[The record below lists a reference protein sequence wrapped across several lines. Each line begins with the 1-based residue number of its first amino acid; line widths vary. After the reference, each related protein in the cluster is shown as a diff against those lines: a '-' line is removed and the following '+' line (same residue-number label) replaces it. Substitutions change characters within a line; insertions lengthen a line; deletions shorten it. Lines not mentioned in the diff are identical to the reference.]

1 MESKAR
7 LTALGAYVPPRTL
20 TNDDLSRMVETSD
33 EWIVQR
39 TGIRERRI
47 AAEGVFASDLGAL
60 AVENLRERS
69 GKSLDDVDLLICTT
83 FTADYCTP
91 STAAVIHGK
100 AGLPRGIATYDLNAA
115 CAGFSHAL
123 LAANAHISAG
133 VYRKVLVVAAEAVS
147 KITDYKDRATCI
159 LFGDG
164 AAAALVERGDDA
176 PGFLGFCAGTDSSLY
191 DKLYTTALNK
201 TMKGQPLPIVGY
213 FWQDGRAVY
222 NYTIKIVPEGVRQL
236 AGNAGLPLDKLDWF
250 VPHSANLRIIQSM
263 CEKIPFPFEKT
274 LTSVAQFGNTS
285 SATIPLALWLA
296 MDQGRLKRDDVIA
309 LFGFG
314 GGLNHAGVVIRWF

>member
-1 MESKAR
+1 MESKSR
-7 LTALGAYVPPRTL
+7 LTALGAYVPERVL
-20 TNDDLSRMVETSD
+20 TNNDLSHMVETSD

-47 AAEGVFASDLGAL
+47 AAENEYASDLGAR
-60 AVENLRERS
+60 AVEDLRQRS
-69 GKSLDDVDLLICTT
+69 GINLDDVDLIICTT

-100 AGLPRGIATYDLNAA
+100 LGLPRGIATFDLNAA
-115 CAGFSHAL
+115 CAGFSHGL
-123 LAANAHISAG
+123 LAANAYVTAG
-133 VYRKVLVVAAEAVS
+133 TYRKVLVVAAEVVS
-147 KITDYKDRATCI
+147 KITDYKDRNTCI

-164 AAAALVERGDDA
+164 ASAVLVERDEKE
-176 PGFLGFCAGTDSSLY
+176 PGFLGFFAGTDGAMY
-191 DKLYTTALNK
+191 DKLYTTSLNK
-201 TMKGQPLPIVGY
+201 TMHGQPLPIVGY

-222 NYTIKIVPEGVRQL
+222 NYTIKLVPESVRQL
-236 AGNAGLPLDKLDWF
+236 AANAGLPLDQIDWF

-274 LTSVAQFGNTS
+274 LTSVEQFGNTS
-285 SATIPLALWLA
+285 SVTIPLALWLA
-296 MDQGRLKRDDVIA
+296 MQENKLKSGDKVA

-314 GGLNHAGVVIRWF
+314 GGLNHSGVVVKWF

>member
-1 MESKAR
+1 MVSKAR
-7 LTALGAYVPPRTL
+7 LTALGAYVPTRVL
-20 TNDDLSRMVETSD
+20 TNNDLSRMVETSD

-47 AAEGVFASDLGAL
+47 AAEGEYTADLGTR
-60 AVENLRERS
+60 AVEDLRRQSGQNLE
-69 GKSLDDVDLLICTT
+69 DVDLIMCTT

-91 STAAVIHGK
+91 STAAVIHGNL
-100 AGLPRGIATYDLNAA
+100 GLPRGIATFDLNAA
-115 CAGFSHAL
+115 CAGFSHGL
-123 LAANAHISAG
+123 LAANAYITAG
-133 VYRKVLVVAAEAVS
+133 VYRKVIVVAAEAVS
-147 KITDYKDRATCI
+147 KITDYKDRNTCI

-164 AAAALVERGDDA
+164 AAAALVERSEE
-176 PGFLGFCAGTDSSLY
+176 PGFLGSFSGTDSSLY
-191 DKLYTTALNK
+191 DKLYTTSLNE
-201 TMKGQPLPIVGY
+201 TMHGQPLPIIGY

-222 NYTIKIVPEGVRQL
+222 NYTIKLVPESVRQL
-236 AGNAGLPLDKLDWF
+236 SANANLPLDKIDWF

-274 LTSVAQFGNTS
+274 LTSVEQFGNTS

-296 MDQGRLKRDDVIA
+296 AKDGKLKRDDTIA

-314 GGLNHAGVVIRWF
+314 GGLNHSGVVVRWF